1 MPGSHV
7 SVGESKLCH
16 RTRPLGAE
24 RIRLPESR
32 SLRERFD
39 EVLKVGAV
47 LQRVVLEWV
56 RINEPV
62 WVKWRLEGNFDWS
75 HTFREG
81 KKVADKVSKTM
92 IIRLRIN

>member
-62 WVKWRLEGNFDWS
+62 WVKWRIEPVWVGEGWRRLA
-75 HTFREG
+75 TQVVLGKGRE
-81 KKVADKVSKTM
+81 VW
-92 IIRLRIN
+92 RIAR